1 MTEARAFNGFGTNF
15 EGSPEPIY
23 GQLFLPRKFKIAV
36 TVPGDNSVDLLTNDL
51 GIVLIADE
59 AGAVLG
65 YDLLVGGGMGRT
77 NRRAR
82 DRPCF
87 FQALV
92 ACALAE
98 ARLLCCRRAYNSNN
112 VILALVSKQLDVC
125 NKHDTGSWQAG
136 GGSSRFCARRN
147 AATYARLADALG
159 FVAKD
164 DILHAVKAIVATQ
177 RDYGRRDD
185 RKMSRLKYLVD
196 EWGLP
201 KFRSVV
207 EQYYGKKLEPFRCG
221 ALGLQ
226 SGGNKLE
233 SFWCGVLGL
242 GLGGRKLEPFWCG
255 APPARAD
262 ASLTGVMVGLGLGRG
277 RTRAGCAHT
286 RRVGCSCLPVIS
298 ASLAMP
304 LYLEFE
310 GRLLMD
316 GRLWQESAPRHGAAR
331 MQLKCAGASGTA
343 HTGLAQGVNR
353 RALLRRPL
361 PAWEFKDYLGWM
373 EQGDGKL
380 AYGIFIANGRLKGAR
395 RAGWPAPASHAP
407 RLWR

>member
-51 GIVLIADE
+51 GIVVIADE

-316 GRLWQESAPRHGAAR
+316 GRLWQESAPRHVLRG
-331 MQLKCAGASGTA
+331 CSSS
-343 HTGLAQGVNR
+343 
-353 RALLRRPL
+353 ALVHP
-361 PAWEFKDYLGWM
+361 
-373 EQGDGKL
+373 
-380 AYGIFIANGRLKGAR
+380 AR
-395 RAGWPAPASHAP
+395 RTLAW
-407 RLWR
+407 LKV